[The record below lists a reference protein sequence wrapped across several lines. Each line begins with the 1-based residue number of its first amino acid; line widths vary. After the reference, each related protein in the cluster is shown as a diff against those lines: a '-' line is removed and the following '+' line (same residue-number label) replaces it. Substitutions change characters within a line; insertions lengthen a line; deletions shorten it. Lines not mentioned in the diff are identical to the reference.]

1 MEAARFWRL
10 SRFAGKDSTGPGEL
24 INHARSVFAAS
35 RRVSFGW
42 LLAPAAVF
50 GLDHRTKNS
59 YNPFSSHASAL
70 LEIQPIV
77 LRSCLCECVGASHMS
92 KTRRLGLGILAVGAG
107 LGFVAGGAPGLAFAA
122 VCLVVGF
129 VMFVVSEARGTTQKD
144 AAQKSERVRETARVL
159 VLLKEVHARPQRN
172 GKFQEIGNTDESGLE
187 FEVFLNCWLLNETD
201 LPLQIVEPIQLT
213 IGARDGSRK
222 VGERVSSDMENWR
235 LGSLVKDEWN
245 TDKVRA
251 VQEKLSELYTADP
264 LECGVPRQ
272 GWLHF
277 RFRDILP
284 SDFRVGPM
292 ELIVKD
298 AMSSTHVGRASGPRH
313 LPGKVWPCI
322 PNSSTKGKSDAA
334 GTVVTPRS
342 ITGNYSAF
350 QVISKDGELEA
361 YYWVVICK
369 NRKFHEQQNIYSG
382 HKIALCET
390 DEFTPPPQMELFTV
404 RCDECG
410 ENQSYGPS
418 DLVRFQMPLV
428 PNFKPHPLF
437 ADL

>member
-1 MEAARFWRL
+1 
-10 SRFAGKDSTGPGEL
+10 
-24 INHARSVFAAS
+24 
-35 RRVSFGW
+35 
-42 LLAPAAVF
+42 
-50 GLDHRTKNS
+50 
-59 YNPFSSHASAL
+59 
-70 LEIQPIV
+70 
-77 LRSCLCECVGASHMS
+77 MS

-122 VCLVVGF
+122 VCLVIGF

-159 VLLKEVHARPQRN
+159 VLVKEVHARPQRN
-172 GKFQEIGNTDESGLE
+172 GKFQEIGNTDESGIE

-213 IGARDGSRK
+213 IGASDGSLK
-222 VGERVSSDMENWR
+222 FAERISSDLENWSF
-235 LGSLVKDEWN
+235 GSLVKDEQN
-245 TDKVRA
+245 GDKVRV
-251 VQEKLSELYTADP
+251 VQEKLSELHTAEP

-277 RFRDILP
+277 RFRDIQS

-313 LPGKVWPCI
+313 LPGKVWPYI
-322 PNSSTKGKSDAA
+322 PKSSTKGKTDDAGA
-334 GTVVTPRS
+334 VVAPRS
-342 ITGNYSAF
+342 ITGNDSAF

-390 DEFTPPPQMELFTV
+390 DEFTPPPQMEPFTV

-410 ENQSYGPS
+410 ESQAYDAS

>member
-1 MEAARFWRL
+1 VCSPVR
-10 SRFAGKDSTGPGEL
+10 SRPL
-24 INHARSVFAAS
+24 
-35 RRVSFGW
+35 SFGW
-42 LLAPAAVF
+42 LLGLRASF
-50 GLDHRTKNS
+50 SGLDHPAKNS
-59 YNPFSSHASAL
+59 YNPSLVTLAPFLKFSRF
-70 LEIQPIV
+70 V
-77 LRSCLCECVGASHMS
+77 LRSSLCECVGASHMS

-122 VCLVVGF
+122 VCLVTGF
-129 VMFVVSEARGTTQKD
+129 VMFVVSEARGTTQKL

-159 VLLKEVHARPQRN
+159 VLVKEVHARPQRN
-172 GKFQEIGNTDESGLE
+172 GKFQEIGNTDESGIE

-213 IGARDGSRK
+213 IVTRDGSRN
-222 VGERVSSDMENWR
+222 VGKRVSSDMENWR

-251 VQEKLSELYTADP
+251 VQEKLSELSTTDP

-277 RFRDILP
+277 RFRDIRS

-298 AMSSTHVGRASGPRH
+298 AMSFTHVGRASGPRH

-322 PNSSTKGKSDAA
+322 PNSSTKGNSDAA
-334 GTVVTPRS
+334 GAEVTGRS
-342 ITGNYSAF
+342 ITGNDSAF
-350 QVISKDGELEA
+350 QLISKDGELEA

-390 DEFTPPPQMELFTV
+390 DEFTPPPQIEPFTV

-410 ENQSYGPS
+410 ESQSYDAS

>member
-1 MEAARFWRL
+1 MAPWA
-10 SRFAGKDSTGPGEL
+10 PGQ
-24 INHARSVFAAS
+24 
-35 RRVSFGW
+35 SFGVG
-42 LLAPAAVF
+42 PSGQEFVQ
-50 GLDHRTKNS
+50 S
-59 YNPFSSHASAL
+59 FSSHSSAL

-77 LRSCLCECVGASHMS
+77 LRSSLCECVGASHMS

-172 GKFQEIGNTDESGLE
+172 GKFQEIGNTDELGLE

-222 VGERVSSDMENWR
+222 VGERVSTDMENWR

-251 VQEKLSELYTADP
+251 VQEKLSELHTADP

-277 RFRDILP
+277 RFRDVRS

-313 LPGKVWPCI
+313 LPGKVWPYI
-322 PNSSTKGKSDAA
+322 PKSSTKGKRDAA
-334 GTVVTPRS
+334 GAMATEESVS
-342 ITGNYSAF
+342 GDHISS
-350 QVISKDGELEA
+350 QVSKDGELEP

-390 DEFTPPPQMELFTV
+390 DEFTPPPQMESFTV

-410 ENQSYGPS
+410 ERQSYDAS

-428 PNFKPHPLF
+428 PNFKPHRLF

>member
-1 MEAARFWRL
+1 
-10 SRFAGKDSTGPGEL
+10 
-24 INHARSVFAAS
+24 
-35 RRVSFGW
+35 
-42 LLAPAAVF
+42 
-50 GLDHRTKNS
+50 
-59 YNPFSSHASAL
+59 
-70 LEIQPIV
+70 
-77 LRSCLCECVGASHMS
+77 
-92 KTRRLGLGILAVGAG
+92 
-107 LGFVAGGAPGLAFAA
+107 
-122 VCLVVGF
+122 
-129 VMFVVSEARGTTQKD
+129 MFVVSEARGTTQKD
-144 AAQKSERVRETARVL
+144 AAQKSEGVRETARVL
-159 VLLKEVHARPQRN
+159 VLVKEVHARPQRN
-172 GKFQEIGNTDESGLE
+172 GKFREIGNTDESGLE
-187 FEVFLNCWLLNETD
+187 FEVFVNCWLLNETD
-201 LPLQIVEPIQLT
+201 LPLLIVDPIQLT

-251 VQEKLSELYTADP
+251 VQDKLSELSTTDP

-313 LPGKVWPCI
+313 LPGKVWPYI
-322 PNSSTKGKSDAA
+322 PNSSTTGKSDAA
-334 GTVVTPRS
+334 GAMAAEESVSGDRIS
-342 ITGNYSAF
+342 S
-350 QVISKDGELEA
+350 QVSKDGEPEP
-361 YYWVVICK
+361 YFWVVICK

-390 DEFTPPPQMELFTV
+390 DEFTPPPQMEPFTV

-410 ENQSYGPS
+410 ENQSYDAS

-428 PNFKPHPLF
+428 PNFKPHALF